1 MFFGKVHISAI
12 SQNGSSWIK
21 TFFGYLKIFFWS
33 ITCISFILFLERV
46 PEILLLENGFQNP
59 TLLWKT
65 SIKAWYLSTMFYIIQ
80 VKYNYSLVPNRRPP
94 RWVIFKNFSSQD
106 ILIPIP
112 NSPSPPP
119 PSPPPAI
126 ISWKKFHQTQAK

>member
-21 TFFGYLKIFFWS
+21 NFFW
-33 ITCISFILFLERV
+33 
-46 PEILLLENGFQNP
+46 LLEDLFMIYHLYKFHFVFGKGSWNIAA
-59 TLLWKT
+59 WKWLPKPYFTMET
-65 SIKAWYLSTMFYIIQ
+65 SIKACYLSTMFYIIQ
-80 VKYNYSLVPNRRPP
+80 VKYNYSLVLNRRLP

-112 NSPSPPP
+112 NSQSP
-119 PSPPPAI
+119 PPPAI
-126 ISWKKFHQTQAK
+126 ISWKKFHPTQAK